1 MDIASLGPMV
11 VVPADEELDRELEYR
26 RLKEEKSRTGP
37 VTVADMGDGGPGTST
52 DQDGGGAAARLA
64 DFLKQFQG
72 DKSDRKSTRRS
83 AGKIESLEA
92 HRKRR
97 DQVRQKAIA
106 AYQYQ
111 LQFEEHQA
119 TRGLQLKKSVG

>member
-37 VTVADMGDGGPGTST
+37 VANT
-52 DQDGGGAAARLA
+52 DLGGGLGSATDEGDREAAHRLA
-64 DFLKQFQG
+64 DFLKQFQT
-72 DKSDRKSTRRS
+72 DKSGRKSARKAS
-83 AGKIESLEA
+83 GKVESLAA

-97 DQVRQKAIA
+97 DQVRRRAIS

-111 LQFEEHQA
+111 LQFEENLT
-119 TRGLQLKKSVG
+119 TRGLHLKKSVG